1 MPRPQKWIPPTPSQ
15 EYRRILAQ
23 EDKAILE
30 AYVKAGDLSAIAY
43 KKALDEQ
50 AASRTTDPC

>member
-1 MPRPQKWIPPTPSQ
+1 MARQQKWIPPTPSQ
-15 EYRRILAQ
+15 EYRRILAE

-43 KKALDEQ
+43 KKAQDEQ
-50 AASRTTDPC
+50 AGSKTTDPC